1 MLRTVLFL
9 LLLLIAAVPAQ
20 AQTFSLEPLVEEHK
34 QHIAP
39 PNIQVSMRKG
49 EKIDFDDC
57 IKDINLSPTDQTT
70 YFSSL
75 PIKLGSKET
84 RHHLVF
90 PSAYCK
96 AFFGAH
102 AIAYWILREESP
114 SEFTV
119 LYRGRSDGF
128 EVLQTKTKEFSDLK
142 SVYGF
147 TFIVLQY
154 NGKEYVRTSSGEQR

>member
-1 MLRTVLFL
+1 MPVS
-9 LLLLIAAVPAQ
+9 
-20 AQTFSLEPLVEEHK
+20 AQTFSLEPLVDDHK
-34 QHIAP
+34 LHIAP
-39 PNIQVSMRKG
+39 PSIQSAMRTI
-49 EKIDFDDC
+49 EEIDFKDC
-57 IKDINLSPTDQTT
+57 IRELNLNPTDQAT

-75 PIKLGSKET
+75 PIVLNNRGI
-84 RHHLVF
+84 HHYLVL

-102 AIAYWILREESP
+102 AIAYWILQEDSA
-114 SEFTV
+114 SNFTV

-128 EVLQTKTKEFSDLK
+128 EILKSQTNGLFDLK

-154 NGKEYVRTSSGEQR
+154 NGKEYGRTSSGEQR